1 MILPIVAVILGL
13 VVLVWSADKFVD
25 GAVGIAKFCGMSTLL
40 IGMVIVGF
48 GTSAPEMV
56 VSALSAMQGNPE
68 LALGNAYGSNIAN
81 IALILGVTAV
91 IMPVLVKRD
100 ALKRDLPV
108 LLVVTALTIGLLLDG
123 DVSRMDGVILLLVFA
138 AVMGFNI
145 WSELHSKKK
154 AAGEVVSDSAES
166 ETAVEQESAEPAAE
180 HVSLGKSIFWLVL
193 GLALLVLSSR
203 ALVWGACDIARALGV
218 SDLLIG
224 LTIVAVGTS
233 LPELASSIVA
243 ARKGEDDLAFGNI
256 VGSNLFNTLAVV
268 GIAATIA
275 PMQSFDANVL
285 VRDLPVMAVLTVLL
299 LLFGLPT
306 RISKIGPDG
315 KRIGRINH
323 IEGAV
328 FLTAYIGYLVFL
340 IVQAMH

>member
-123 DVSRMDGVILLLVFA
+123 NVSRMDGVILLLVFA

-166 ETAVEQESAEPAAE
+166 ETAAEP
-180 HVSLGKSIFWLVL
+180 VSLGKSIFWLVL

-285 VRDLPVMAVLTVLL
+285 VRDLPVMVVLTVLL

-306 RISKIGPDG
+306 RISKIGKDG
-315 KRIGRINH
+315 RRIGRINH